1 MSFKRLNRIVIGEYL
16 KIIIKMMIAKLI
28 TGDFLNYG
36 VKNEKLS
43 LLKSPPTNE
52 QLTNYLINYCSS
64 SQLESRV
71 MT

>member
-52 QLTNYLINYCSS
+52 
-64 SQLESRV
+64 
-71 MT
+71 